1 MQDGGERRSAHL
13 FQRVL
18 MRIVNF
24 TTLALAAAFSLNA
37 HAATTSSVTTPT
49 PAIQTSGID
58 HVGINVPDIDAATAF
73 FNELIGA
80 KVIADGRPGA
90 IPAEWKAQFHWR
102 ASSELQRFAMLQLS
116 GGSKLELFQYQGA
129 QINHQQ
135 PFEDDAAATHIALLT
150 NDVDKSLAVVKA
162 KGLKVLNNPI
172 TNPDGIRWFYMLTPW
187 GSQLE
192 LVSLPAS
199 S

>member
-1 MQDGGERRSAHL
+1 MK
-13 FQRVL
+13 
-18 MRIVNF
+18 IVTF
-24 TTLALAAAFSLNA
+24 AALALTAAFGLNA
-37 HAATTSSVTTPT
+37 QAATPSSVSALA
-49 PAIQTSGID
+49 PAIQASAID

-80 KVIADGRPGA
+80 KVISDVRPGA
-90 IPAEWKAQFHWR
+90 IPAEWKAQFHWHE
-102 ASSELQRFAMLQLS
+102 SSELQRFAMLQLN

-129 QINHQQ
+129 QISDQQ
-135 PFEDDAAATHIALLT
+135 PFEDDAGASHIALRT
-150 NDVDKSLAVVKA
+150 NDIDKSLAVVKA
-162 KGLKVLNNPI
+162 KGLKVLNEPI

-192 LVSLPAS
+192 LVSLPVS